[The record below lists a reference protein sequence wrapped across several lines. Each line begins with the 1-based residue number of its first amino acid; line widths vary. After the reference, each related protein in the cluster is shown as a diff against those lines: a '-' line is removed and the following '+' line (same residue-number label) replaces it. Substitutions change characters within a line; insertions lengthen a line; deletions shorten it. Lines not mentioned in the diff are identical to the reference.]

1 MWISPRIKRL
11 TLVYTSYIL
20 SVEEVLSM
28 YATIQKWGN
37 SQGLRIPKAL
47 LDAVGLKE
55 HDRVELVQMDD
66 GINIRRASA
75 TPHRTLEER
84 LTAFYGKHIDQIG
97 RIEAEELDWGKAEG
111 SEAW

>member
-1 MWISPRIKRL
+1 
-11 TLVYTSYIL
+11 
-20 SVEEVLSM
+20 M

-66 GINIRRASA
+66 GINIRRASSIPHPGG
-75 TPHRTLEER
+75 TPHRILR
-84 LTAFYGKHIDQIG
+84 
-97 RIEAEELDWGKAEG
+97 KAH
-111 SEAW
+111 

>member
-1 MWISPRIKRL
+1 
-11 TLVYTSYIL
+11 
-20 SVEEVLSM
+20 M

-75 TPHRTLEER
+75 TLDGKEEGLKLLPFHLSR
-84 LTAFYGKHIDQIG
+84 YDRWKG
-97 RIEAEELDWGKAEG
+97 RSFNPSSFPSII
-111 SEAW
+111 SR

>member
-1 MWISPRIKRL
+1 
-11 TLVYTSYIL
+11 
-20 SVEEVLSM
+20 M

-47 LDAVGLKE
+47 LKE

-84 LTAFYGKHIDQIG
+84 LTAFYGKPIDQID